1 MNIGVRILTSHVEML
16 NYCGEISLNNC
27 ATISAK
33 NCEIYLKNVSK
44 KYAIQFNHERNI
56 LGYHCDVV
64 TFSANTPLFYKDCT
78 FCHKRSGRH
87 IYTISDLHFI

>member
-1 MNIGVRILTSHVEML
+1 
-16 NYCGEISLNNC
+16 
-27 ATISAK
+27 
-33 NCEIYLKNVSK
+33 VSK

-78 FCHKRSGRH
+78 FCHKCSGRH
-87 IYTISDLHFI
+87 IYTISDLHFIWKKCSYLLPRFSFLKSSMLV